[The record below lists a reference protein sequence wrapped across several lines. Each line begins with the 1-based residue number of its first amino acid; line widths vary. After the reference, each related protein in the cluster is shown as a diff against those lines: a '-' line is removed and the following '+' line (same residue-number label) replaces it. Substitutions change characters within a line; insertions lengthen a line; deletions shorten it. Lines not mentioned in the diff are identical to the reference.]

1 MKRHPS
7 GACWAAAALL
17 LVAFHLQAP
26 LAVQADVGRGGQA
39 QAPCTAE
46 NGDIDADGQINLTDA
61 VTLLGRLFQGSP
73 TALAPLCENPP
84 PPTGLPA
91 TGQTQCYDAIGRGV
105 FCDSQSCPGQ
115 DGTYLV
121 GCSSGRFTDNGDGT
135 VTDHCTGLMWQKET
149 ADISGD
155 GDLTLGDY
163 IDACQ
168 AMKFCEDLTL
178 AGHNDWRL
186 PNITELLSIV
196 DYGRGQTSSETR
208 IINPAFESVP
218 PPLPTRYASS
228 TSYRANPGYHW
239 VVDFW
244 RGDTSGNNEGYVRAV
259 RGPSEP

>member
-135 VTDHCTGLMWQKET
+135 VTDTCTGLMWQQDT
-149 ADISGD
+149 ADVNGD
-155 GDLTLGDY
+155 GEVSEDRVQGGD
-163 IDACQ
+163 APEW
-168 AMKFCEDLTL
+168 CEALAYCESL
-178 AGHNDWRL
+178 SFAGHDDWRL
-186 PNITELLSIV
+186 PNALELESIV
-196 DYGRGQTSSETR
+196 DYARSA
-208 IINPAFESVP
+208 PAIDPVFGALGS
-218 PPLPTRYASS
+218 YYWSS
-228 TSYRANPGYHW
+228 TSVAFLPPDACAVNFLHG
-239 VVDFW
+239 
-244 RGDTSGNNEGYVRAV
+244 GDTGLIDKVGRNWYVRAV
-259 RGPSEP
+259 RGGF